1 MIRPTAQ
8 IYSDYT
14 TEDFHVWQTLYDR
27 QMPLLRQHACQAY
40 LRAVEAVD
48 FRGERIPDF
57 AEVNRVLAR
66 ETGWGI
72 HVVPCISP
80 AREFFGH
87 LAERRFTATCWV
99 RTMAQL
105 DYIEEPDMFH
115 DVFAHIPLLSDP
127 DYCRFLTG
135 LGELAME
142 HADDEEALELI
153 GRFYWFTI
161 EFGLIR
167 ESGGLRIYGAG
178 IMSSSE
184 ETRHCMGPD
193 CVRKDFDVREII
205 STPYRNDIIQDTY
218 YIVDSF
224 EQLYHSLE
232 EVRGLIA
239 MERDRVIG
247 NTVDQGNAM

>member
-1 MIRPTAQ
+1 MNTRPTTQ

-14 TEDFHVWQTLYDR
+14 AEDRQVWQTLYDR
-27 QMPLLRQHACQAY
+27 QMPLLKQYACDAY
-40 LRAVEAVD
+40 LGAVETVG
-48 FRGERIPDF
+48 FSGERIPDF
-57 AEVNRVLAR
+57 ARVNEILAGL
-66 ETGWGI
+66 TGWSI

-80 AREFFGH
+80 AREFFGF
-87 LAERRFTATCWV
+87 LAERQFTATCWV

-115 DVFAHIPLLSDP
+115 DVFAHIPLISHE

-135 LGELAME
+135 LGRLAME
-142 HADDEEALELI
+142 YADDAEALEMI

-167 ESGGLRIYGAG
+167 ENGALKIYGAG
-178 IMSSSE
+178 IMSSSG
-184 ETRHCMGPD
+184 ETKHCMVGE
-193 CVRKDFDVREII
+193 CVRKDFDIREIL

-224 EQLYHSLE
+224 SQLYHSLD
-232 EVRGLIA
+232 EVRAIMTERRIA
-239 MERDRVIG
+239 AGM
-247 NTVDQGNAM
+247 

>member
-1 MIRPTAQ
+1 MRPTQQ

-14 TEDFHVWQTLYDR
+14 AEDFHVWQTLYER
-27 QMPLLRQHACQAY
+27 QMPLLMQYACDAY
-40 LRAVEAVD
+40 LDALDTVQFTGD
-48 FRGERIPDF
+48 RIPDF
-57 AEVNRVLAR
+57 SRVNEILAAR
-66 ETGWGI
+66 TGWGI

-87 LAERRFTATCWV
+87 LAKRQFTATCWV

-115 DVFAHIPLLSDP
+115 DVFAHIPLISHT
-127 DYCRFLTG
+127 DYCRFLEG
-135 LGELAME
+135 LGALAMVY
-142 HADDEEALELI
+142 ADDDEALELI

-167 ESGGLRIYGAG
+167 ENGGLKIYGAG

-184 ETRHCMGPD
+184 ETKHCMGPD
-193 CVRKDFDVREII
+193 CIRKDYDIREII
-205 STPYRNDIIQDTY
+205 NTPYRNDIIQDTY

-224 EQLYHSLE
+224 DQLYHSLD
-232 EVRGLIA
+232 EVRAIMA
-239 MERDRVIG
+239 ERKQSI
-247 NTVDQGNAM
+247 TAS

>member
-1 MIRPTAQ
+1 MKRPTQQ

-14 TEDFHVWQTLYDR
+14 AEDFLVWKTLYDR
-27 QMPLLRQHACQAY
+27 QMPQLRQYACDAY
-40 LRAVEAVD
+40 LRAVDTVEFNGDA
-48 FRGERIPDF
+48 IPDF
-57 AEVNRVLAR
+57 ARVNEILAAR
-66 ETGWGI
+66 TGWGI

-80 AREFFGH
+80 AREFFGF
-87 LAERRFTATCWV
+87 LADKKFTATCWV

-161 EFGLIR
+161 EFGLMR
-167 ESGGLRIYGAG
+167 QADGTLRIYGAG
-178 IMSSSE
+178 IMSSRG
-184 ETRHCMGPD
+184 ETLHCMVGD
-193 CVRKDFDVREII
+193 CTRRDYDVRAIM
-205 STPYRNDIIQDTY
+205 STPYRNDIMQDTY
-218 YIVDSF
+218 FIVDSF
-224 EQLYHSLE
+224 EQLYHSLD
-232 EVRGLIA
+232 EVRVVLA
-239 MERDRVIG
+239 EMTDASVERS
-247 NTVDQGNAM
+247 

>member
-1 MIRPTAQ
+1 MRPTQQ

-14 TEDFHVWQTLYDR
+14 TEDFHVWKTLYDR
-27 QMPLLRQHACQAY
+27 QMPLLRQYACAAY
-40 LRAVEAVD
+40 LKAVD
-48 FRGERIPDF
+48 TVEFNGESIPDF
-57 AEVNRVLAR
+57 SRIREILAPL
-66 ETGWGI
+66 TGWSI

-80 AREFFGH
+80 AREFFGF
-87 LAERRFTATCWV
+87 LREKQFTATCWV

-115 DVFAHIPLLSDP
+115 DVFAHIPLISDP
-127 DYCRFLTG
+127 AYCRFLEG
-135 LGELAME
+135 LGQLAME

-167 ESGGLRIYGAG
+167 ENGGLKIYGAG

-184 ETRHCMGPD
+184 ETLHCMGPN
-193 CVRKDFDVREII
+193 CTRKDYDIREII
-205 STPYRNDIIQDTY
+205 NTPYRNDIIQDTY

-224 EQLYHSLE
+224 DQLYHSLD
-232 EVRGLIA
+232 EVRALMA
-239 MERDRVIG
+239 ERGKQEIR
-247 NTVDQGNAM
+247 NTVNPEIQG